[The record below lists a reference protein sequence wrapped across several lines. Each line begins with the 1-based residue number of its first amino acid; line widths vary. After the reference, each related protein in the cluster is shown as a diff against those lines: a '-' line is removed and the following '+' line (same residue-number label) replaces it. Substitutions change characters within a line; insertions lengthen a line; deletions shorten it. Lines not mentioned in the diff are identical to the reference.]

1 MNVNDWIKS
10 HWRTGDE
17 GFEPSGECYP
27 VDDRPG
33 SSGKIR
39 VLENRVQAGVPL
51 WHKDDVNCFPEGGP
65 C

>member
-1 MNVNDWIKS
+1 MNVLEYLKAHQTDVGWQ
-10 HWRTGDE
+10 
-17 GFEPSGECYP
+17 PSGECYP